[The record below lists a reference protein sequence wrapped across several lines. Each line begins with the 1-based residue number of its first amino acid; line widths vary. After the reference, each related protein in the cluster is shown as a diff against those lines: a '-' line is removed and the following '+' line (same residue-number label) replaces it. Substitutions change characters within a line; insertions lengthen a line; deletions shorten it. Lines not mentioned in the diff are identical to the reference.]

1 MGLGDLRHAETVSR
15 LAQAA
20 LAPATLRAYRSTWRS
35 LALFVGCASITTLF
49 PVSVAVV
56 ADFLAARFD
65 GGCGATGLAGHCSA
79 IAYGH
84 RMRGLAD
91 PTSDFRIRKLLAGA
105 RRLRPSWDTRTAITI
120 ADLDDLC
127 ASVVALAF
135 SPLEKVALRAAFTLS
150 FFAMLRPGE
159 VSVGGCPDHTIRLR
173 DVKLQNGLLTISS
186 FVQNFAHTS
195 YLYTPGT

>member
-1 MGLGDLRHAETVSR
+1 MLL

-20 LAPATLRAYRSTWRS
+20 LAPASFAHISPRGGAM
-35 LALFVGCASITTLF
+35 ALFVGCASITTLF
-49 PVSVAVV
+49 PVFVAVV
-56 ADFLAARFD
+56 EDFIAARFD
-65 GGCGATGLAGHCSA
+65 GGCGAMGLAGHCST

-84 RMRGLAD
+84 RTRGSTD

-127 ASVVALAF
+127 ASVVALPF

-150 FFAMLRPGE
+150 FF
-159 VSVGGCPDHTIRLR
+159 CPITTR
-173 DVKLQNGLLTISS
+173 
-186 FVQNFAHTS
+186 
-195 YLYTPGT
+195 